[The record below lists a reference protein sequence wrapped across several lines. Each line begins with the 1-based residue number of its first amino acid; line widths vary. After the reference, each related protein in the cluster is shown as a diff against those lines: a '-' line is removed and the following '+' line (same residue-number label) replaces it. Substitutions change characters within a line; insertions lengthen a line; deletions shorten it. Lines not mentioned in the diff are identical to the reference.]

1 MGLAHFQRFFS
12 NYQFEKVIWNSLR
25 ISVYSLVAGF
35 PVPIV
40 LALLINSAPNEK
52 FKKTVQL
59 VTYAP
64 YFISTVVMVGMIMQ
78 FLSTTVGVYSQ
89 ICALMNIKTR

>member
-1 MGLAHFQRFFS
+1 M
-12 NYQFEKVIWNSLR
+12 KSLR
-25 ISVYSLVAGF
+25 RQFNV
-35 PVPIV
+35 
-40 LALLINSAPNEK
+40 
-52 FKKTVQL
+52 
-59 VTYAP
+59 VTYAS